1 MKRIALALLVLVA
14 SAGTSLASNNL
25 FIGNAYFSQPPMSQ
39 LGPIVFNNIVIN
51 NGPGS
56 YTVSGQ
62 LHVQVPAGA
71 VTGTLIEWTVDR
83 LLDPAYSLSGN
94 YSTVMTL
101 SGYAQPPGG
110 GTYGPTSGYTRT
122 SLTSFPI
129 VSQSIIPLTL
139 TNGAAIW
146 PQQTVNSSVFFYTA
160 ASGAHYLRQSW
171 VLDGTKLSGPGG
183 LWIIDLPLESGIL
196 FVPEPGS
203 AALLLVGAIGL
214 VAARRRR

>member
-1 MKRIALALLVLVA
+1 MKRITLAIVVLALC
-14 SAGTSLASNNL
+14 AGSSRAAFFS
-25 FIGNAYFSQPPMSQ
+25 GNAFFSQPPTSQ

-83 LLDPAYSLSGN
+83 PLDPNFLPNGN

-122 SLTSFPI
+122 SITSYPV
-129 VSQSIIPLTL
+129 VSQAVIPLTL

-146 PQQTVNSSVFFYTA
+146 PQQTVNSGVFFYA
-160 ASGAHYLRQSW
+160 AGGTNYLRQTW

-183 LWIIDLPLESGIL
+183 LWIIDLPLESGVWL
-196 FVPEPGS
+196 VPEPGT
-203 AALLLVGAIGL
+203 AALAACAVGLLAV
-214 VAARRRR
+214 RRRR

>member
-1 MKRIALALLVLVA
+1 MQRITFALFVLVA
-14 SAGTSLASNNL
+14 SAGTSLASNNF
-25 FIGNAYFSQPPMSQ
+25 FIGNAFFSQPPASQ

-83 LLDPAYSLSGN
+83 LLDPAFSLSGN
-94 YSTVMTL
+94 YTTVMTL
-101 SGYAQPPGG
+101 SGFTQPPGG
-110 GTYGPTSGYTRT
+110 GTYGPTSGYTST
-122 SLTSFPI
+122 SLTSFPV

-171 VLDGTKLSGPGG
+171 VLDGTKISGPGG
-183 LWIIDLPLESGIL
+183 LWIIDLPLESGI
-196 FVPEPGS
+196 VPEPATAWS
-203 AALLLVGAIGL
+203 LATAIGI
-214 VAARRRR
+214 VAIRRRRR

>member
-1 MKRIALALLVLVA
+1 MKRIMLALFVLAA
-14 SAGTSLASNNL
+14 SAGTSLASNT
-25 FIGNAYFSQPPMSQ
+25 FFTGNAFFSQPPTSQ

-83 LLDPAYSLSGN
+83 PLDPNFLPNGN

-110 GTYGPTSGYTRT
+110 GTFGPTSGYTRT
-122 SLTSFPI
+122 SITSYPV
-129 VSQSIIPLTL
+129 VSQAVIPFTL

-146 PQQTVNSSVFFYTA
+146 PQQTVNSGIFYYVAGGTN
-160 ASGAHYLRQSW
+160 YLRQTW
-171 VLDGTKLSGPGG
+171 LLDGTKLSGPAG
-183 LWIIDLPLESGIL
+183 LWIIDLPLESGIV
-196 FVPEPGS
+196 FPEPGS

-214 VAARRRR
+214 AVGRRRR

>member
-1 MKRIALALLVLVA
+1 MQRITFALFVLVA
-14 SAGTSLASNNL
+14 SAGTSLASNNF
-25 FIGNAYFSQPPMSQ
+25 FIGNAFFSQPPASQ

-62 LHVQVPAGA
+62 LHVQVPAGF

-83 LLDPAYSLSGN
+83 LLDPAFSLSGN
-94 YSTVMTL
+94 YTTVMTL
-101 SGYAQPPGG
+101 SGFAQPPGG
-110 GTYGPTSGYTRT
+110 GTYGPTSGYTTT
-122 SLTSFPI
+122 SLTSFPV

-183 LWIIDLPLESGIL
+183 LWIIDLPLESGI
-196 FVPEPGS
+196 VPEPATAWS
-203 AALLLVGAIGL
+203 LVTAIGI
-214 VAARRRR
+214 VAIRRRRR